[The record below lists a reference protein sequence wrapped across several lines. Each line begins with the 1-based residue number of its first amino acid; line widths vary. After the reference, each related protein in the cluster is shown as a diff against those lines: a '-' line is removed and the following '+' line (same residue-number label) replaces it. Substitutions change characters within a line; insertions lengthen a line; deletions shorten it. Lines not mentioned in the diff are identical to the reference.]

1 MALATA
7 ACANGAPALAPN
19 SLRWTLRLVRRLPG
33 QSVRPSSNS
42 IAQLPLP
49 ISRLLHLPNS
59 KQLIVAAR
67 VALLAQR
74 LGALR
79 FLIRCRTSSPP
90 ALALCLDSTRR
101 VGFFDVPTMT
111 IASPRG
117 LSSLAARFGRLVLSH
132 LALAPLHAL
141 G

>member
-79 FLIRCRTSSPP
+79 FLIRCRTSSPR
-90 ALALCLDSTRR
+90 TRFVLGQHSPSR
-101 VGFFDVPTMT
+101 VFRCPYDDY
-111 IASPRG
+111 R
-117 LSSLAARFGRLVLSH
+117 
-132 LALAPLHAL
+132 
-141 G
+141 